1 MQRRLG
7 IEYRQTRD
15 LLDQLDILDLVLRR
29 LSGGPDPDRGVSYE
43 AIATRIQQCAQTQSK
58 TSAHTRSGSS
68 SGVSAAGVDADK

>member
-1 MQRRLG
+1 
-7 IEYRQTRD
+7 
-15 LLDQLDILDLVLRR
+15 
-29 LSGGPDPDRGVSYE
+29 VSYE